1 MVGLTAPGRWRRLPQ
16 RKVGW
21 WKGGR
26 SSAFFVR
33 ECKELTSE
41 AILFVSGRV
50 GREEKEGRVGGR
62 VPAFGCPPPWWV
74 S

>member
-1 MVGLTAPGRWRRLPQ
+1 MVGLTAPERWWRLLQ

-21 WKGGR
+21 WKSGS

-50 GREEKEGRVGGR
+50 GREEKGGRVGGR
-62 VPAFGCPPPWWV
+62 VLA
-74 S
+74 